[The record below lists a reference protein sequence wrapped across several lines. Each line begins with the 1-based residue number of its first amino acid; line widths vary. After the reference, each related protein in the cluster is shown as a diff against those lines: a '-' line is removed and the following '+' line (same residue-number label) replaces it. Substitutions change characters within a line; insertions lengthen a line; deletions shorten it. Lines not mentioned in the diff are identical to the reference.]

1 MTPIDAS
8 PPDDFTVLVA
18 EDDEHDIIAIRRAWR
33 KLGLRNPLVIVN
45 DGEACLD
52 YLNQRGGTD
61 TGLCRALPG
70 LVLLDLHMPR
80 LDGLGALRAIRAN
93 VVTARLPVVILTT
106 SKAEE
111 DRLRSY
117 DLGANAYIVKPVG
130 FENFMAALRTIH
142 DFWQLVECTEVRH
155 DTC

>member
-1 MTPIDAS
+1 MN
-8 PPDDFTVLVA
+8 PPDESQRNNFVVLVA
-18 EDDEHDIIAIRRAWR
+18 EDEAHDVVAIRRAWR
-33 KLGLRNPLVIVN
+33 TLGIRNPLVIVS

-52 YLNQRGGTD
+52 YLFRRGEH
-61 TGLCRALPG
+61 ANAPPPG

-93 VVTARLPVVILTT
+93 AATARLPVVILTS

-130 FENFMAALRTIH
+130 FENFTAAMRTIH
-142 DFWQLVECTEVRH
+142 EFWNLAERAEAPH
-155 DTC
+155 DAR

>member
-1 MTPIDAS
+1 MKQSESTQR
-8 PPDDFTVLVA
+8 DDFVILVA

-33 KLGLRNPLVIVN
+33 TLGIPNPLIIVN

-52 YLNQRGGTD
+52 YLFGRGEYATA
-61 TGLCRALPG
+61 TLPG
-70 LVLLDLHMPR
+70 LLLLDLHMPR
-80 LDGLGALRAIRAN
+80 LDGMETLRAIRGNNA
-93 VVTARLPVVILTT
+93 TARLPVVILTT

-130 FENFMAALRTIH
+130 FENFTAALRTIH
-142 DFWQLVECTEVRH
+142 EFWKLVERPEVLHVPR
-155 DTC
+155 